1 MPPETIGQPATLHLY
16 PDRVEVHTKAG
27 LCVPHPRLR
36 RGQRSI
42 LPAHRTAMLGAV
54 RGVRARLYYQRQS
67 LWELGP
73 AAEAWLTELVH
84 RRPARWALD
93 VESCF
98 GLLQEQGP
106 ERLRAAFARGV
117 QQGAIGAEYVTAHV
131 AQDDLRQ
138 EGVG

>member
-54 RGVRARLYYQRQS
+54 CGVRARLYYQRQS

-84 RRPARWALD
+84 
-93 VESCF
+93 
-98 GLLQEQGP
+98 
-106 ERLRAAFARGV
+106 
-117 QQGAIGAEYVTAHV
+117 
-131 AQDDLRQ
+131 
-138 EGVG
+138 